1 MEENMTLKN
10 IVLAVELF
18 ENEQPL
24 IKKALEFAAR
34 FKAKITLVH
43 AIEHV
48 ITYGASYGVA
58 VGVEVEE
65 ALLKS
70 ANKLMHKLG
79 KKLKIAEKNQVIKF
93 GSAKEV
99 VVEEAKRVKAD
110 LIIVGSHGRHGM
122 RLLLGS
128 TANAVLH
135 NATCDVLAVRI
146 KG

>member
-1 MEENMTLKN
+1 MTLKN

-24 IKKALEFAAR
+24 IKKAVDLAAR

-48 ITYGASYGVA
+48 ISYGASYGVA

-70 ANKLMHKLG
+70 ANKLMRKLG
-79 KKLKIAEKNQVIKF
+79 KKLKIGEKNQIIKF

-99 VVEEAKRVKAD
+99 VVDEAKRINAD
-110 LIIVGSHGRHGM
+110 LIVVGSHGRHGM

-146 KG
+146 KK

>member
-1 MEENMTLKN
+1 MTLKN

-24 IKKALEFAAR
+24 IKKAFDLAAR

-48 ITYGASYGVA
+48 ISYGASYGVA

-70 ANKLMHKLG
+70 ANALMRKLG
-79 KKLKIAEKNQVIKF
+79 KKLKIAEKNQIIKF

-99 VVEEAKRVKAD
+99 VVDEAKRIKAD
-110 LIIVGSHGRHGM
+110 LIVVGSHGRHGM

-128 TANAVLH
+128 TADAVLH

-146 KG
+146 KR

>member
-1 MEENMTLKN
+1 MALKN
-10 IVLAVELF
+10 IVLAVELS
-18 ENEQPL
+18 ENEQVL
-24 IKKALEFAAR
+24 VKKALDYAR
-34 FKAKITLVH
+34 QFNAKITLVH

-48 ITYGASYGVA
+48 ISYGASYGVA

-65 ALLKS
+65 ALLES
-70 ANKLMHKLG
+70 ASKLMCKLG
-79 KKLKIAEKNQVIKF
+79 QKMEISEKNQVIKF

-99 VVEEAKRVKAD
+99 LLEEAKRIKAD
-110 LIIVGSHGRHGM
+110 LMIIGSHGRHGM

-146 KG
+146 KK